1 MSYRAYR
8 VSNSN
13 IILYIVAI
21 NFVVFVATLVNQDL
35 TYHLGLIPA
44 EFLERPWTIVTSMFV
59 HAGLWHIIANM
70 LTLYF
75 LGSYLL
81 RIAGPTALLVIY
93 FLGGIAGSL
102 LFVLLGPPSTIV
114 VGASGAIFAVGG
126 TLAMMRPQARV
137 IVFPIPAPIP
147 LWIAIIGGFV
157 VLSFLPGVAWQA
169 HLGGLILGLI
179 AGYLLNRRAGRY
191 RW

>member
-1 MSYRAYR
+1 M
-8 VSNSN
+8 
-13 IILYIVAI
+13 
-21 NFVVFVATLVNQDL
+21 ATLVNQDL